1 MHIYEKL
8 KNYFSVGHHERIFHT
23 CYDSLL
29 KFLFVV
35 AFYKKNF
42 IK

>member
-1 MHIYEKL
+1 MHICEKL
-8 KNYFSVGHHERIFHT
+8 KKYFSIGHEKIFHT

-35 AFYKKNF
+35 AFRKKNF